1 MLKRIKWPL
10 VLVLIAVV
18 ALGVQSTQLAWSDAP
33 PTPDSLLNDADRQA
47 FDSLPQVVKNSL
59 EQRFIPD
66 LVTKGLSQQDMKDFL
81 AAVVQAESQST
92 IRAGDGATGIRT
104 RDTDDDNYFDC
115 NRYPT
120 LVYSIGAGIGTY
132 SSITCEE
139 NVNALTAS
147 VNTWHAT
154 DGYNG
159 DAHTQHD
166 VTFSSVWDYRPYYS
180 GKWNFCGEFTASVN
194 QQPTPQPS
202 TGRKCKLHVQVP

>member
-33 PTPDSLLNDADRQA
+33 PTPDSLLNDADRQT

-147 VNTWHAT
+147 VNTWHA
-154 DGYNG
+154 D
-159 DAHTQHD
+159 
-166 VTFSSVWDYRPYYS
+166 R
-180 GKWNFCGEFTASVN
+180 
-194 QQPTPQPS
+194 
-202 TGRKCKLHVQVP
+202 RL